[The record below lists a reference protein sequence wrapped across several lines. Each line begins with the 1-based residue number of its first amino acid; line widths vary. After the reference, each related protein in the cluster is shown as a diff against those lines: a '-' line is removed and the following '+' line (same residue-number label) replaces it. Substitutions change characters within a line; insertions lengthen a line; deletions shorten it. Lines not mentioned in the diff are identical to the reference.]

1 MTEYLIACDL
11 GTGGMKATLCDR
23 ALSPVA
29 ETFAAYPTYYPA
41 PEWHEQ
47 SISDWW
53 NALVFC
59 THDLIRMSGAEPQS
73 IRGIALSGASLVAV
87 PIGKDGLPLCERVP
101 IWSDKRAVREAEAFF
116 LKTSSNTWYR
126 ATGNGFPAACYPLF
140 KLLWMKQHLPD
151 IYERTAFTLGSKDY
165 LNFRMTGIAATDHSY
180 ASGTGAYHL
189 TERRMMPELMR
200 EAGVREELFLPPVP
214 PHTPVGALTK
224 EAAEQMG
231 LARGTFVFCGGVDN
245 ACMALGTVGTQKNRA
260 YVSLGTSSWIPVNAE
275 KPVLDERTRPYTF
288 AHIEKNLYTSAYS
301 VFSGGSS
308 LEWVKNTL
316 LGDGASYEALT
327 ALALSSPAGARGVM
341 FHPGLAGGTMQDG
354 SIHTVGGFFG
364 LHLGTTKADLA
375 RAAFEGIAFHLKDRL
390 DLLCAQCQID
400 APLVFC
406 GGGSR
411 NDAWLQMFADI
422 FGRGIVRTDVGRTAA
437 TLGAAQCAARGLG
450 WYDSYQTMP
459 VCHKIEYEAAP
470 DPRNAARY
478 AELFALFQKMMALS
492 SDYGEALHAIAQ
504 KGAL

>member
-11 GTGGMKATLCDR
+11 GTGGMKATLYDR

-308 LEWVKNTL
+308 LEWAKNTL

-341 FHPGLAGGTMQDG
+341 FHPRARRRDHAGMAASTPSADSSDCTSGRRRRTSPAPPLRASPSISKTALTCSAHSAGSTRPSSFAAAGAGTMPGCRCSPISSGAASCGRTSGALPPRWAQRNAPRADWA
-354 SIHTVGGFFG
+354 
-364 LHLGTTKADLA
+364 GTTAIRQCPFATRWSTKPRPTLIM
-375 RAAFEGIAFHLKDRL
+375 RHGTQSC
-390 DLLCAQCQID
+390 LLS
-400 APLVFC
+400 FK
-406 GGGSR
+406 R
-411 NDAWLQMFADI
+411 
-422 FGRGIVRTDVGRTAA
+422 
-437 TLGAAQCAARGLG
+437 
-450 WYDSYQTMP
+450 
-459 VCHKIEYEAAP
+459 
-470 DPRNAARY
+470 
-478 AELFALFQKMMALS
+478 
-492 SDYGEALHAIAQ
+492 
-504 KGAL
+504 